1 MKKKKVIF
9 CITLFSLIGAAGI
22 LSYLLNSDQETGDL
36 FNKTPVNEP
45 NKETKGKINS
55 VDEHTTVQ
63 PSVIKRSVKPLE
75 PSAAMS
81 RDEMKREIDA
91 LISLRSF
98 EKALLRRPFPDNLT
112 WEALGTKFKNELEKL
127 LCS

>member
-9 CITLFSLIGAAGI
+9 CITLFPLIGVVDI

-98 EKALLRRPFPDNLT
+98 EKALALVE
-112 WEALGTKFKNELEKL
+112 EAIF
-127 LCS
+127 